1 VIFAVLDVSL
11 NSDETSKFFVIISA
25 VFSSDF
31 IFFVPQWHRHPSFIK
46 IVHIKKILHPIKP
59 ERSVYGWLLE
69 HSDSEKNIP
78 IRFDFQKRFFSIRFD
93 SVNYCRVGV

>member
-11 NSDETSKFFVIISA
+11 NSDETSKFFVLISA

-31 IFFVPQWHRHPSFIK
+31 IFFCTTVAQTSKFHQNCAYL
-46 IVHIKKILHPIKP
+46 KKIMHPIKP

-78 IRFDFQKRFFSIRFD
+78 IRFDFQKRFFRFD
-93 SVNYCRVGV
+93 SIQ